1 MNKSGR
7 IDVAH
12 TKNIGDKTLEAID
25 VIGKD
30 TADQIKAIAQSH
42 LERAMALKDKL
53 HELATAI
60 ETTTQQAAVDLKS
73 YCDHA
78 THVLETVQGLQVRLN
93 GVKAPGIAPEKP
105 IPVATLGI
113 DL

>member
-7 IDVAH
+7 IDVGH

-30 TADQIKAIAQSH
+30 TSTQIKAIAEAH
-42 LERAMALKDKL
+42 MERAVKL
-53 HELATAI
+53 QNKLLDLAAAI
-60 ETTTQQAAVDLKS
+60 EDTMKQAAADLKS
-73 YCDHA
+73 YTDH
-78 THVLETVQGLQVRLN
+78 TIHVLETVQGLQVKLN
-93 GVKAPGIAPEKP
+93 GVKEPGVPPEKLP
-105 IPVATLGI
+105 ITPTL